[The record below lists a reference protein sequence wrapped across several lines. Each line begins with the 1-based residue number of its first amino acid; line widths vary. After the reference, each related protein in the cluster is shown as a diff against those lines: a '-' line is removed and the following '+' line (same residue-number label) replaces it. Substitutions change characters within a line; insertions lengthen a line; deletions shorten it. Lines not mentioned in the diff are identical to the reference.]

1 MKRLPAA
8 EPLLLSQRIPPH
20 NLEAEQSL
28 LGTLM
33 ANNKTYERVRHFLRP
48 EHFAD
53 TIHARIYEAI
63 QRRVEAGRL
72 ADAVT
77 LKAEFENSGV
87 LEEVGG
93 TTYLAQLL
101 TAMVAPIMAGEYGM
115 AVHEAWVR
123 RRMIEVGEQ
132 MIARAFAQDVE
143 PQVALA
149 TAHDELGK
157 LPVATA
163 DMRSMVTF
171 TDAMDQALAD
181 ADAIATGR
189 RVLGLSTGMPSVDRE
204 IGGLENGGLY
214 LLAGRP
220 GSGKSTL
227 GLQWAV
233 DIARAGHGVLA
244 ISLEMTATALARRTL
259 ASMAKMPL
267 RALRTGTHADYAVA
281 LIEARRELAD
291 LPFLIEDGGNRTV
304 SQIMAL
310 ARLAARRVPLELIV
324 VDHMH
329 IVSADDPKQPPTQQ
343 LTAISKGMKMLAKE
357 LNIPVLA
364 LAQLNRG
371 VENRDDKRPGLSD
384 LRQSGSLEQDA
395 DCVMFVHRPEMFL
408 PKSAPERSEG
418 EGDERYAGRVAAY
431 HTQKA
436 RLKGVAELILD
447 KVRDGEP
454 MALPMRFD
462 GPTVTFFEPRNPA
475 LEAPDE

>member
-1 MKRLPAA
+1 MKRISPS

-33 ANNKTYERVRHFLRP
+33 ANNKTYERVRHFLKP

-77 LKAEFENSGV
+77 LKAEFENTGV

-93 TTYLAQLL
+93 TAYLAQLL
-101 TAMVAPIMAGEYGM
+101 AAMVSVIMAGEYGM
-115 AVHEAWVR
+115 AVHDAWVR
-123 RRMIEVGEQ
+123 RRMIDIGEQ
-132 MIARAFAQDVE
+132 VIQRAFAQDVE
-143 PQVALA
+143 PAAALA
-149 TAHDELGK
+149 TAQDELGQ
-157 LPVATA
+157 LPAATA
-163 DMRSMVTF
+163 DVRSMVSF
-171 TDAMDQALAD
+171 TDAMDRALAE
-181 ADAIATGR
+181 ADEIATGR
-189 RVLGLSTGMPSVDRE
+189 RVLGLSTGMPAVDRE
-204 IGGLENGGLY
+204 LGGLENGGLY

-259 ASMAKMPL
+259 ASVARVPL
-267 RALRTGTHADYAVA
+267 RVLRTGAHDAYAVA

-304 SQIMAL
+304 PQIMAL
-310 ARLAARRVPLELIV
+310 ARLAARRIPLSLIV
-324 VDHMH
+324 IDHLH
-329 IVSADDPKQPPTQQ
+329 IVSSEDPRKPATEQM
-343 LTAISKGMKMLAKE
+343 TAISKATKMLAKD
-357 LNIPVLA
+357 LNLPVLA

-371 VENRDDKRPGLSD
+371 VESREDKRPGLGD

-395 DCVMFVHRPEMFL
+395 DAALFLHRPEMYL
-408 PKSAPERSEG
+408 AKSSPERSEG
-418 EGDERYAGRVAAY
+418 EGDERYAARVAAY

-436 RLKGVAELILD
+436 RLKGEAELIME

-454 MALPMRFD
+454 TAVRLRFEASE
-462 GPTVTFFEPRNPA
+462 VRFVEPNNAA